1 MSKEKVLARTLENH
15 KAEIRNLSR
24 TGVTYTLLKQNVD
37 LNDKTYNDLLS
48 RLHSARMSGELKVS
62 GVQILDR
69 AEPPKDPSEPQPV
82 RNMVVAVFLGL
93 VLGVGLALLRENMDR
108 GVKSPQDAAQYL
120 KLPLLTVV
128 PGIALSQ
135 GVGREE
141 GRAQLVTVQQPR
153 SHAAE
158 CYRNLRTSILFSSGK
173 PVPRTIVVTS
183 AVAGEGKST
192 TAANL
197 AVVMAQTGRK
207 TMLIDAD
214 LRRPA
219 LQRYFVRK
227 GNPGILGLLQDGCRL
242 EEAVQASGIEN
253 LDLLLCTGVP
263 PDPSELLGS
272 ARTLGLIETLKSRYE
287 VIILDSPVV
296 ISVPDAVILAA
307 RAEAVIMVHR
317 PGAAERSMVHHAR
330 EKLDEVNANMLGLV
344 MNNVDVKSG
353 DYRYAEY
360 MYYGYGTEAD
370 VQARPEKAKRGKS

>member
-1 MSKEKVLARTLENH
+1 
-15 KAEIRNLSR
+15 
-24 TGVTYTLLKQNVD
+24 
-37 LNDKTYNDLLS
+37 
-48 RLHSARMSGELKVS
+48 
-62 GVQILDR
+62 
-69 AEPPKDPSEPQPV
+69 
-82 RNMVVAVFLGL
+82 
-93 VLGVGLALLRENMDR
+93 
-108 GVKSPQDAAQYL
+108 VKSPQEAAEYL

-128 PGIALSQ
+128 PGIGLSQ

-158 CYRNLRTSILFSSGK
+158 CYRNLRTSILFSSGR

-183 AVAGEGKST
+183 SVAGEGKST

-207 TMLIDAD
+207 TLLIDAD

-227 GNPGILGLLQDGCRL
+227 GNPGILGLLRDGCRL
-242 EEAVQASGIEN
+242 EEAVQSSGIES
-253 LDLLLCTGVP
+253 LDLLLCTGIP

-272 ARTLGLIETLKSRYE
+272 ERMLSLFESLKSKFE
-287 VIILDSPVV
+287 VIIVDSPVV

-317 PGAAERSMVHHAR
+317 PGATDRDMVRHAR
-330 EKLDEVNANMLGLV
+330 EKLDEVNAHMLGLV
-344 MNNVDVKSG
+344 MNNVNVKAG
-353 DYRYAEY
+353 GYRYAEY
-360 MYYGYGTEAD
+360 LYYGYGTEAD
-370 VQARPEKAKRGKS
+370 AKMQPEKARKGKA